1 MWFTTLSGKKIEI
14 LNPDPYLIQVEDIAG
29 SLAKICRF
37 NGHVRQFY
45 SVAQH
50 CVLASQNA
58 PEGLEFAAL
67 MHDAHEAYVQDMI
80 GPMKAV
86 FPNFKTEVERPWET
100 AVRER
105 FALPSSPLID
115 RLIKRVDNRLLATER
130 RDLVG
135 LDGRTWPDQ
144 ADPYPFKIVP
154 WKWNVA
160 ESFFLD
166 RFHELFPKGAEAL
179 FG

>member
-1 MWFTTLSGKKIEI
+1 MWFTTLSGRRIEI
-14 LNPDPYLIQVEDIAG
+14 LKPDPYQVQIEDIAPA
-29 SLAKICRF
+29 LAKICRF
-37 NGHVRQFY
+37 NGHVREFY

-80 GPMKAV
+80 GPMKKAV
-86 FPNFKTEVERPWET
+86 PNFKTEIERPWEN
-100 AVRER
+100 AMRER

-115 RLIKRVDNRLLATER
+115 RMIKRVDQRLLATER
-130 RDLVG
+130 RDLIG
-135 LDGRTWPDQ
+135 LDGRIWPDD
-144 ADPYPFKIVP
+144 ADPFLFKIVP
-154 WKWNVA
+154 WEWRLA
-160 ESFFLD
+160 EDRFLD
-166 RFHELFPKGAEAL
+166 RFHQLFPKGAEAV